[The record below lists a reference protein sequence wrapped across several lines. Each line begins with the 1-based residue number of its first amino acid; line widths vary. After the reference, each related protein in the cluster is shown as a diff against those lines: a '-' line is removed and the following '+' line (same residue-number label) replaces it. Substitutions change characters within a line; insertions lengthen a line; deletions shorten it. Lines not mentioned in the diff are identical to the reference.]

1 MNNGSQYTAFLASR
15 KNKICSKRR
24 HPALAEKEVI
34 HSSAQTRGTAGH
46 KLFPAA
52 CNPLIVLSHACT
64 YRATWP
70 MPLPRTP
77 TPTADLRPAPVR
89 KPYPAGEST
98 IPTDLAA
105 PMQTLNL
112 NGQ

>member
-1 MNNGSQYTAFLASR
+1 
-15 KNKICSKRR
+15 
-24 HPALAEKEVI
+24 
-34 HSSAQTRGTAGH
+34 
-46 KLFPAA
+46 
-52 CNPLIVLSHACT
+52 
-64 YRATWP
+64 
-70 MPLPRTP
+70 
-77 TPTADLRPAPVR
+77 LRPAPVR